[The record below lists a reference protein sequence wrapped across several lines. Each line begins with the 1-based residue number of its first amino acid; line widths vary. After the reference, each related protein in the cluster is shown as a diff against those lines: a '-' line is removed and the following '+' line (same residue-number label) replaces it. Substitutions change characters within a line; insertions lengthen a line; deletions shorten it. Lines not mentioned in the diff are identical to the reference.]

1 MFKCLF
7 SLIVNFT
14 QIIIRK
20 NRTDNFRKCFKPF
33 CTSNLDHKN
42 VRGKMLTISVLND
55 ALVNFLIR
63 AGGANGAGGNLPP
76 DFGTSLN
83 PILTRGT
90 DYAHRIT
97 TCPPPSGFSD
107 LPPTLLIYLLGKE
120 EEAYCA
126 KSFYVDCHLLRHE
139 ICGRSKLFGI
149 FIHFCLLNRYYCS
162 TFDRIVKV
170 STQ

>member
-1 MFKCLF
+1 
-7 SLIVNFT
+7 
-14 QIIIRK
+14 
-20 NRTDNFRKCFKPF
+20 
-33 CTSNLDHKN
+33 
-42 VRGKMLTISVLND
+42 MLTISVLND

-63 AGGANGAGGNLPP
+63 AGGADGAGGNLSP

-90 DYAHRIT
+90 DYTHRIT
-97 TCPPPSGFSD
+97 TCPPPFRIFRPSTDFAN
-107 LPPTLLIYLLGKE
+107 LFIGKE

-149 FIHFCLLNRYYCS
+149 FIHFCLLNHYYCS